1 VKGINMKILD
11 NIVAIL
17 RITEGEKVYL
27 VAFETREEYNQ
38 FRDSLGPQSTVHII
52 YSVI

>member
-1 VKGINMKILD
+1 MKILD

-17 RITEGEKVYL
+17 RITKTNGETTVIG
-27 VAFETREEYNQ
+27 FETREEYNQ
-38 FRDSLGPQSTVHII
+38 FRDSLDPQSIVHII